1 MPDAAEIPDRALQSA
16 LEFAVGIAAVGAK
29 LRPALPYPS
38 GLKPFLKFHKLPA
51 TALSAARTAIEGDAE
66 YLGRLAM
73 VATDELIDE
82 IGMLWITRP
91 DGWVESALGLVAIAE
106 HEREVIDDAG
116 EVRREQRRREA
127 AETAAARARLEVAEV
142 REAFARESEAL
153 RVLSQERDRL
163 AKELA
168 TARARVRE
176 LESGVR
182 RRAAG
187 ASAATTQAEA
197 AQDEIVALRAEL
209 DAAIAARDAALSGR
223 AAEPASVDLDR
234 MRALLLEALS
244 LTGERG
250 SPPARKRRAPAR
262 RPLAIPG
269 GVYGDSDA
277 AAEHLLRSLGVT
289 VLVDGYNVAKL
300 GWPDVELAHQRELC
314 VEAAERLAR
323 RWGVSIHIVFDG
335 ADIVGAHTSARR
347 LVRVSYSPSGVL
359 ADDVLRAEVRAL
371 DTARP
376 VVVVTNDQAV
386 LTDVRAAGANT
397 VASDTFLSLARH

>member
-1 MPDAAEIPDRALQSA
+1 MRSTS
-16 LEFAVGIAAVGAK
+16 VGS
-29 LRPALPYPS
+29 RS
-38 GLKPFLKFHKLPA
+38 
-51 TALSAARTAIEGDAE
+51 
-66 YLGRLAM
+66 
-73 VATDELIDE
+73 VATDELIDDV
-82 IGMLWITRP
+82 GMLWITRP
-91 DGWVESALGLVAIAE
+91 DGWVESALALVAAAD
-106 HEREVIDDAG
+106 HEREVTDDAG

-127 AETAAARARLEVAEV
+127 AETAAARARLELAEV
-142 REAFARESEAL
+142 REALAKESEAL
-153 RVLSQERDRL
+153 RVMSLEHERL
-163 AKELA
+163 AKDLA
-168 TARARVRE
+168 AARSRIRE
-176 LESGVR
+176 LESGMQR
-182 RRAAG
+182 RDAG
-187 ASAATTQAEA
+187 ATAAATQAEA
-197 AQDEIVALRAEL
+197 AQDEVAALRAEL
-209 DAAIAARDAALSGR
+209 DGAIAARDAALSGR
-223 AAEPASVDLDR
+223 AAESASVDLDR

-244 LTGERG
+244 LTGERSS
-250 SPPARKRRAPAR
+250 SPAKKRRTPSR

-277 AAEHLLRSLGVT
+277 AAEHLLRSPGVT

-335 ADIVGAHTSARR
+335 ADVVGAHTSARR
-347 LVRVSYSPSGVL
+347 LVRVSYSPQGVL
-359 ADDVLRAEVRAL
+359 ADDVLRAEVQAL